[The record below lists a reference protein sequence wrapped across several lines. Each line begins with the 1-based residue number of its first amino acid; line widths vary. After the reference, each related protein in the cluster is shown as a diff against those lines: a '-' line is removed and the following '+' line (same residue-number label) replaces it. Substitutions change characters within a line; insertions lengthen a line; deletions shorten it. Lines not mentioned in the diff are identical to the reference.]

1 MRFRTLVTA
10 GLAAAV
16 AAYLLDPISGRGR
29 RARLRDRS
37 AAIGRHAAIR
47 AERLSRHV
55 RNVAQGRLHQLGDQD
70 EVERA
75 MDDATVADRVRS
87 QVLGRHDVHA
97 TEVLVNVEDGVVS
110 LRGELDDPERLGRV
124 IDLTAE
130 VPGVRG
136 VENLIHLPDVP
147 APNKASVLGDTWS
160 G

>member
-16 AAYLLDPISGRGR
+16 AVYLLDPISGRGR

-37 AAIGRHAAIR
+37 AGIARRAGIR
-47 AERLSRHV
+47 AERFSRHARSV
-55 RNVAQGRLHQLGDQD
+55 TQGRTHQLIDQP

-97 TEVLVNVEDGVVS
+97 TELLVNVEDGIVS
-110 LRGELDDPERLGRV
+110 LRGELGDAGRVDRV

-130 VPGVRG
+130 VTGVRG
-136 VENLIHLPDVP
+136 VENLIHLPETP
-147 APNKASVLGDTWS
+147 APTKAPLLGDAWN

>member
-16 AAYLLDPISGRGR
+16 AAYLFDPISGRGR
-29 RARLRDRS
+29 RNRLRDRGVEMARRARAGRRS
-37 AAIGRHAAIR
+37 AT
-47 AERLSRHV
+47 E
-55 RNVAQGRLHQLGDQD
+55 GRLQQLVDQD

-97 TEVLVNVEDGVVS
+97 TELLVNVEDGIVS
-110 LRGELDDPERLGRV
+110 LRGELADRERVDRV
-124 IDLTAE
+124 IDLTNE
-130 VPGVRG
+130 VVGVRG
-136 VENLIHLPDVP
+136 VENMIHLPEAP
-147 APNKASVLGDTWS
+147 AHDNAPILGDAWN